1 MSGTGPATT
10 QMSSNPGTG
19 PGPLLD
25 IRELC
30 VEFGEGARAFHA
42 LNGVNLAVAPAAAIA
57 ILGESGC
64 GKSVTSLAVTGLL
77 GRSGRVTG
85 GSISFNGHD
94 LLGMSKQALNRVRGV
109 EIGMIFQDAL
119 SALNPTLTVGYQ
131 MRELLRTRMGLSRSA
146 ARTRAKELLDA
157 VGIADPG
164 RCARSFP
171 HQLSGG
177 MRQRVLIA
185 MAVSLEPK
193 LLICDEPT
201 TALDATI
208 QAQVIELLK
217 TLRRDMNMSLIFITH
232 DVGVAA
238 EIADDVAVMYAGRVI
253 ECGPVRDVFDNP
265 AHPYTKALLGA
276 RPAAAEGG
284 RTLATL
290 PGAVPDLVRVP
301 DGCLFE
307 PRCARRADRCRAEYP
322 ALLPISA
329 NHASACHF
337 REEVVNERP

>member
-1 MSGTGPATT
+1 M
-10 QMSSNPGTG
+10 
-19 PGPLLD
+19 
-25 IRELC
+25 
-30 VEFGEGARAFHA
+30 
-42 LNGVNLAVAPAAAIA
+42 
-57 ILGESGC
+57 
-64 GKSVTSLAVTGLL
+64 
-77 GRSGRVTG
+77 TG
-85 GSISFNGHD
+85 GSIEFNGHD
-94 LLGMSKQALNRVRGV
+94 LLGMSKHALNRVRGV

-131 MRELLRTRMGLSRSA
+131 MRELLRTRMSLSRSA
-146 ARTRAKELLDA
+146 ARARATELLDA

-164 RCARSFP
+164 RCARSFS

-217 TLRRDMNMSLIFITH
+217 TLRRDMTMSLIFITH

-253 ECGPVRDVFDNP
+253 ESGPVRDVFDNP

-276 RPAAAEGG
+276 RPAASEKGQA
-284 RTLATL
+284 LATL
-290 PGAVPDLVRVP
+290 PGAVPDLVDVP

-307 PRCARRADRCRAEYP
+307 PRCARRADRCRVENP
-322 ALLPISA
+322 ALLPVA
-329 NHASACHF
+329 TNHASACHF
-337 REEVVNERP
+337 REEVINERP